1 MPPILA
7 SFALLFSNRASVTS
21 MVFGVV
27 GVGAAVLHMYQ
38 IAFYALP
45 GGIFKSIHLNLAI
58 LLSLLGLIVN
68 LGEAQKVARRLLSLL
83 ALLSIIP
90 LCYIPLEYQALID
103 ERSFSPN
110 GADQTVALL
119 MLLLALYVAV
129 REWGLIIPGI
139 AVAGILYGYF
149 GYLLPEGLFYHAGF
163 PWERLIGYTSIPY
176 FRGLLGGLTAVSA
189 TTIFIY
195 MLFAGLLKSTG
206 GLDLL
211 MKVAFTL
218 SGRSHAGPAQAAVIG
233 SGFMG
238 MISGSTMANVASTGA
253 FTIPM
258 MKSFGFKPHFAGA
271 VEAVASAGGQITPPK
286 MGLAAFLIVGIT
298 GIPYV
303 DILAAATLP
312 AVIYYAYLLF
322 AVHIQAVRLDLG
334 ATHEARQ
341 VEGLPLMDISMR
353 KAFLLYGH
361 PVLAIMVLIYLL
373 LSGMP
378 ANTAAL
384 AAVLIVV
391 VIEILK
397 QIFLNLGDPLK
408 ALKGMAGPV
417 LGGLA
422 RGAHSGAQ
430 VAVVVAVIS
439 VMVEMLVATGLAQK
453 LSYSM
458 LDLAGEQLWPL
469 VLIVAL
475 TCLIFGVGMPTSA
488 AYILVA
494 LLGAPALIE
503 MGVPVLA
510 AHLFVFYLANMSA
523 ITPPVAVGCLVA
535 ANLAQASFMRTSFV
549 AVRLGLPGFLL
560 PFLFIARPELLG
572 LETTI
577 GMQLL
582 VSALAGI
589 ALVAINVAIEGLLV
603 YRLLLIERVMLLPAA
618 LCLFHSSWWTTVAG
632 LTLFVIV
639 IGRQV
644 LRARATSSTAP
655 VPYG

>member
-1 MPPILA
+1 
-7 SFALLFSNRASVTS
+7 
-21 MVFGVV
+21 
-27 GVGAAVLHMYQ
+27 
-38 IAFYALP
+38 
-45 GGIFKSIHLNLAI
+45 
-58 LLSLLGLIVN
+58 
-68 LGEAQKVARRLLSLL
+68 
-83 ALLSIIP
+83 
-90 LCYIPLEYQALID
+90 
-103 ERSFSPN
+103 
-110 GADQTVALL
+110 
-119 MLLLALYVAV
+119 
-129 REWGLIIPGI
+129 
-139 AVAGILYGYF
+139 
-149 GYLLPEGLFYHAGF
+149 
-163 PWERLIGYTSIPY
+163 
-176 FRGLLGGLTAVSA
+176 LTAVSA
-189 TTIFIY
+189 STIFIY

-211 MKVAFTL
+211 MKIAFAL
-218 SGRSHAGPAQAAVIG
+218 SGKSRAGPAQAAVIG

-258 MKSFGFKPHFAGA
+258 MKSFGFRPHFAGA

-298 GIPYV
+298 GIPYIE
-303 DILAAATLP
+303 ILAAATLP
-312 AVIYYAYLLF
+312 ALIYYAYLLF

-334 ATHEARQ
+334 ATVESRQ
-341 VEGLPLMDISMR
+341 VDGLPLTDVSMR
-353 KAFLLYGH
+353 QAFLLHGH
-361 PVLAIMVLIYLL
+361 SVLAIVLLIWLL
-373 LSGMP
+373 LGGMP

-384 AAVLIVV
+384 AAVL
-391 VIEILK
+391 VIIIAEVIK
-397 QIFLNLGDPLK
+397 RVALNVRSPLK
-408 ALKGMAGPV
+408 ALSEMGAPI

-458 LDLAGEQLWPL
+458 LDLAGENLWAL

-475 TCLIFGVGMPTSA
+475 TCLLFGVGMPTSA

-503 MGVPVLA
+503 LGVPVLA

-535 ANLAQASFMRTSFV
+535 ANLAQAPFMRTSFT

-572 LETTI
+572 LETSI
-577 GMQLL
+577 SVQL
-582 VSALAGI
+582 VTAALAGV

-603 YRLLLIERVMLLPAA
+603 YRLRLYERVMLLPAA
-618 LCLFHSSWWTTVAG
+618 FCLFHHSWWTTIVG
-632 LTLFVIV
+632 LALFALV

-644 LRARATSSTAP
+644 SRAQAP
-655 VPYG
+655 SPRPEPSDV

>member
-1 MPPILA
+1 MPRFLA
-7 SFALLFSNRASVTS
+7 AFSRLFGDRASVAGLI
-21 MVFGVV
+21 FGIV
-27 GVGAAVLHMYQ
+27 GVGMALLHMYQ

-45 GGIFKSIHLNLAI
+45 GGVFKSLHLNLAL
-58 LLSLLGLIVN
+58 LLSLLGMIASL
-68 LGEAQKVARRLLSLL
+68 EPTRRWLRRGLALL
-83 ALLSIIP
+83 ALVAIGP
-90 LCYIPLEYQALID
+90 LIYIPVEYNALID
-103 ERSFSPN
+103 DRAFFPN
-110 GADQTVALL
+110 SADMVVAAI
-119 MLLLALYVAV
+119 MLALALFVAV

-139 AVAGILYGYF
+139 AVSGLLYGYF
-149 GYLLPEGLFYHAGF
+149 GYLLPDGLLFHGGF
-163 PWERLIGYTSIPY
+163 PWDRLLGYTSIPY

-189 TTIFIY
+189 STIFIY

-211 MKVAFTL
+211 MKIAFAL
-218 SGRSHAGPAQAAVIG
+218 SGKSRAGPAQAAVIG

-258 MKSFGFKPHFAGA
+258 MKSFGFRPHFAGA

-298 GIPYV
+298 GIPYIE
-303 DILAAATLP
+303 ILAAATLP
-312 AVIYYAYLLF
+312 ALIYYAYLLF

-334 ATHEARQ
+334 ATVESRQ
-341 VEGLPLMDISMR
+341 VDGLPLTDVSMR
-353 KAFLLYGH
+353 QAFLLHGH
-361 PVLAIMVLIYLL
+361 SVLAIVLLIWLL
-373 LSGMP
+373 LGGMP

-384 AAVLIVV
+384 AAVL
-391 VIEILK
+391 VIIIAEVIK
-397 QIFLNLGDPLK
+397 RVALNVRSPLK
-408 ALKGMAGPV
+408 ALSEMGAPI

-458 LDLAGEQLWPL
+458 LDLAGENLWAL

-475 TCLIFGVGMPTSA
+475 TCLLFGVGMPTSA

-503 MGVPVLA
+503 LGVPVLA

-535 ANLAQASFMRTSFV
+535 ANLAQAPFMRTSFT

-572 LETTI
+572 LETSI
-577 GMQLL
+577 SVQL
-582 VSALAGI
+582 VTAALAGV

-603 YRLLLIERVMLLPAA
+603 YRLRLYERVMLLPAA
-618 LCLFHSSWWTTVAG
+618 FCLFHHSWWTTIVG
-632 LTLFVIV
+632 LALFALV

-644 LRARATSSTAP
+644 SRAQAP
-655 VPYG
+655 SPRPEPSDV